1 MPTIVSAS
9 VDLNSE
15 GLGRQTSLARS
26 NRLTVGK
33 NVKKSPSRLQRISKQ
48 LKLSDRLVLTP
59 FKTPSRMT
67 SGLDGVV
74 NIESNDNI
82 DDTTASSP
90 YFLDEF
96 VVSQTDEFFG
106 EGRYGTVK
114 KCKRISDKKLCA
126 VKEVRSNI
134 SDDFDKACLENQI
147 LVRLNLAN
155 HPNIVRQVAFYK
167 ELNKQ
172 TTYLVM
178 EPLNGMTLLE
188 TLEDE
193 SADPNDD
200 VEEMRLLNESS

>member
-1 MPTIVSAS
+1 MRHPHQ
-9 VDLNSE
+9 L
-15 GLGRQTSLARS
+15 
-26 NRLTVGK
+26 NRLPSLVRSDRLSVAVNK
-33 NVKKSPSRLQRISKQ
+33 KKSPSRLQRISKQ

-59 FKTPSRMT
+59 FKTPSKMT

-74 NIESNDNI
+74 NIET
-82 DDTTASSP
+82 DDTTTSSP
-90 YFLDEF
+90 TFLDEF

-155 HPNIVRQVAFYK
+155 NENIVR
-167 ELNKQ
+167 
-172 TTYLVM
+172 
-178 EPLNGMTLLE
+178 
-188 TLEDE
+188 
-193 SADPNDD
+193 
-200 VEEMRLLNESS
+200 